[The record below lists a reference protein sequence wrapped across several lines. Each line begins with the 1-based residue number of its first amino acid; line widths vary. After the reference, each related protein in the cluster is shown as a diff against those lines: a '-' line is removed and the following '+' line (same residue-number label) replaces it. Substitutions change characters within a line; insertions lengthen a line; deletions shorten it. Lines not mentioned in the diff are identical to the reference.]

1 MPIQYYMKAY
11 KTSPEPGYVSWVV
24 NDTPDT
30 NGIFSGY
37 DSSELSNIT
46 VNKIVQ
52 SKIENYLKSQSSD
65 GYYYHVN
72 SYDWLHALAPI
83 DPPTKKTGLA
93 VVRGTT
99 DGITPNDH
107 ATITWNETNA
117 QWQFLYN
124 TEGNPDNPGDYI
136 SIKAASLSLYNRML
150 GESFVDFTES
160 NVNSGLIRF
169 PANTNLLVARNA
181 GDTTDMTILSTNG
194 DNELFL
200 GDDNI
205 NGQIFTVADGRS
217 FIFYSG
223 SNIALQISNQSIRYG
238 TNPSTAGFI
247 KAPNDSTI
255 IAARNAANSSDI
267 SVLAVTASDFIQLGT
282 STATTAINGA
292 NISLLSSIGSFGS
305 GSAVIFI
312 ANAGVVPSTNPL
324 NGGILY
330 VDSGA
335 LKYRGSSGTVSMIAP
350 A

>member
-11 KTSPEPGYVSWVV
+11 KTTPHTGYVSWIV

-30 NGIFSGY
+30 TGQFSGY
-37 DSSELSNIT
+37 DLNELSNIT

-52 SKIENYLKSQSSD
+52 SKTENYLKPQSSD

-72 SYDWLHALAPI
+72 SYDWLHALSSI
-83 DPPTKKTGLA
+83 SPPTKSTGLA
-93 VVRGTT
+93 VVRGTP
-99 DGITPNDH
+99 DGITPNDY
-107 ATITWNETNA
+107 ATITWNETDA

-124 TEGNPDNPGDYI
+124 SQGNPDSPGNYI
-136 SIKAASLSLYNRML
+136 SIKAASLSLYNGML
-150 GESFVDFTES
+150 GASFIDFSESSVS
-160 NVNSGLIRF
+160 YGAIRF
-169 PANTNLLVARNA
+169 PANSDLLVARNFENTQ
-181 GDTTDMTILSTNG
+181 DITILSTDGSNQLLIG
-194 DNELFL
+194 DQNA
-200 GDDNI
+200 
-205 NGQIFTVADGRS
+205 NGQILTVADGRS

-238 TNPSTAGFI
+238 TSPSTAGFI
-247 KAPNDSTI
+247 RAPNNSTI
-255 IAARNAANSSDI
+255 IAARNFANSSDI
-267 SVLAVTASDFIQLGT
+267 SVLAVTSSDFIQLGT

-292 NISLLSSIGSFGS
+292 NISLLSSIGSFGN

-312 ANAGVVPSTNPL
+312 ANVNVIPSTNPI

-335 LKYRGSSGTVSMIAP
+335 LKYRGSSGTVSTIAP

>member
-30 NGIFSGY
+30 TGAFSGY
-37 DSSELSNIT
+37 NSNELSNIT

-52 SKIENYLKSQSSD
+52 SKIENYLKPQSSD

-83 DPPTKKTGLA
+83 SPPTKKTGLA

-99 DGITPNDH
+99 DGVTPNDH
-107 ATITWNETNA
+107 ATITWNETDA

-124 TEGNPDNPGDYI
+124 TEGDPDDPGDYI
-136 SIKAASLSLYNRML
+136 SIKAASLSLYNGTL
-150 GESFVDFTES
+150 GASFIDFSESD
-160 NVNSGLIRF
+160 VNSGFIRF
-169 PANTNLLVARNA
+169 PSNSDLIVARNA
-181 GDTTDMTILSTNG
+181 GDTQDITILSTDG
-194 DNELFL
+194 DNELFI
-200 GDDNI
+200 GDENI
-205 NGQIFTVADGRS
+205 NGQILTVADGRS
-217 FIFYSG
+217 FVFYSG

-238 TNPSTAGFI
+238 VSPSTSGFI
-247 KAPNDSTI
+247 KAPNNSTI
-255 IAARNAANSSDI
+255 IAARNAANSNDI
-267 SVLAVTASDFIQLGT
+267 SVLAVTSSDFIQLGT

-312 ANAGVVPSTNPL
+312 ANAGVVPSTNPI

-330 VDSGA
+330 VEAGA
-335 LKYRGSSGTVSMIAP
+335 LKYRGSSGTITTIALS
-350 A
+350 